1 MPLSSINTRWD
12 CDTFRLSNSCLSPLC
27 TRVPYFLDSFY
38 TNKIAIRLFVV
49 CYPTVTRAD
58 RVFNEKKGTPHP
70 PQAVPLPRWGR
81 LFVTQNRFFISP
93 TNPNLKFQPFKQKL
107 TSTTLTTSQTW
118 GRGDRVSAAPIAC
131 EGGGDLTSFGAVRAT
146 FRPVF
151 PCPKSFGR
159 SPEGTFCKSSLWR
172 VPRIPARPT
181 CPLASSAVTF

>member
-93 TNPNLKFQPFKQKL
+93 TNPNLMFFDRLSRPEGVSPSGL
-107 TSTTLTTSQTW
+107 LLHSMSQTHIHIIFTRD
-118 GRGDRVSAAPIAC
+118 GILR
-131 EGGGDLTSFGAVRAT
+131 
-146 FRPVF
+146 RP
-151 PCPKSFGR
+151 
-159 SPEGTFCKSSLWR
+159 
-172 VPRIPARPT
+172 
-181 CPLASSAVTF
+181 SSASEHALLCDVPCLLWQPWR